1 MSRLLGIDYGS
12 VRVGIAISDPLKI
25 IAKPYKTLT
34 YKNCDDMIIQIIE
47 IINEKDVDSIIIG
60 LPITLKN
67 KISKQTEQVL
77 SFIDKLRLKVK
88 IPVISYDERFSSQIA
103 QQALITQGVKTGHN
117 KGAIDQTA
125 AAIFLQN
132 YIDENCDKK

>member
-1 MSRLLGIDYGS
+1 MSRLLGIDYGN

-25 IAKPYKTLT
+25 IAKPFKTLT
-34 YKNCDDMIIQIIE
+34 FKDSDDMILQIIE
-47 IINEKDVDSIIIG
+47 IINEKDIDSIIVG
-60 LPITLKN
+60 LPLTLKN

-77 SFIDKLRLKVK
+77 SFIDELKIKVE
-88 IPVISYDERFSSQIA
+88 IPVISYDERFTSQIA

-132 YIDENCDKK
+132 YIDENNKK

>member
-34 YKNCDDMIIQIIE
+34 YKNGDDLIIQIVE
-47 IINEKDVDSIIIG
+47 IVNEKDIDSIIIG
-60 LPITLKN
+60 LPVTLKN

-77 SFIDKLRLKVK
+77 SFIDKLKLKVE

-125 AAIFLQN
+125 AAFFLQN